1 MVPTFSPTL
10 IITLLTD
17 NNKSNSHE
25 NIKDGLSS
33 FFNFIFIHTHPVHM
47 ILILSTQL
55 TFHTNKGRNR
65 LQLTD
70 SRTLDTG
77 LTFWCTRPVVYQ
89 PHEVT
94 GELFETQI
102 FVSPPRRLR
111 VCVLNIGSDRKLG
124 KRQISISKQM

>member
-1 MVPTFSPTL
+1 MKTF
-10 IITLLTD
+10 
-17 NNKSNSHE
+17 
-25 NIKDGLSS
+25 LSL
-33 FFNFIFIHTHPVHM
+33 FFDFIFMNTHPVHM
-47 ILILSTQL
+47 ILILSTHL
-55 TFHTNKGRNR
+55 TFNTNKGRNR

-77 LTFWCTRPVVYQ
+77 LTFWCTRPVAYQ
-89 PHEVT
+89 PQEVV

-124 KRQISISKQM
+124 KRQFSISNQM

>member
-1 MVPTFSPTL
+1 M
-10 IITLLTD
+10 
-17 NNKSNSHE
+17 N
-25 NIKDGLSS
+25 
-33 FFNFIFIHTHPVHM
+33 THPVYI

-77 LTFWCTRPVVYQ
+77 LTFWCTRPVAYQ
-89 PHEVT
+89 PQEVA

-102 FVSPPRRLR
+102 LASLLWRLR
-111 VCVLNIGSDRKLG
+111 VCVSNRFRPEIRKMPILY
-124 KRQISISKQM
+124 K